1 MTKEF
6 LRHLNEGYRKRKYD
20 LDKIKIEKFIDSFF
34 RFLFFLEYQRCI
46 SQYEINNRLET
57 FKIEFKSIL
66 KTVIDDTD
74 KIDLTTKIFFDKLP
88 DTYHLLE
95 KDAQFFLDCDPAAT
109 HLEEIMVSYP
119 GFYAISFYRFA
130 HTLYK
135 ENIPLIPRIWTE
147 LAHSKTGID
156 IHPGASIG
164 ESFFID
170 HGTGIVIGETSKIG
184 DFVKIYQN
192 VTLGALAVS
201 KGIANTKRHPTIE
214 DNVTIYAGATILG
227 GKTTIGKGS
236 TIGGNVWITESIAP
250 FSLVY
255 YKDKTII
262 RSKDKYPEPI
272 NFSI

>member
-1 MTKEF
+1 MKKEF
-6 LRHLNEGYRKRKYD
+6 LIHLNEGYRKRKYD

-57 FKIEFKSIL
+57 FKI
-66 KTVIDDTD
+66 
-74 KIDLTTKIFFDKLP
+74 DLTTKIFFDKLP
-88 DTYHLLE
+88 YTYHLLE
-95 KDAQFFLDCDPAAT
+95 KDTQFFLDCDPAAT

-184 DFVKIYQN
+184 NFVKIYQN

>member
-1 MTKEF
+1 MKNIWI
-6 LRHLNEGYRKRKYD
+6 L
-20 LDKIKIEKFIDSFF
+20 FF
-34 RFLFFLEYQRCI
+34 RFIFFLEYQRCH
-46 SQYEINNRLET
+46 SHNEINNRLEA
-57 FKIEFKSIL
+57 FKIEFKSIIGSV
-66 KTVIDDTD
+66 TEDAE
-74 KIDLTTKIFFDKLP
+74 KIEQTTEAFFEEVP
-88 DTYHLLE
+88 RIYHLLE
-95 KDAQFFLDCDPAAT
+95 KDAQFFLDSDPAAT

-130 HTLYK
+130 HILYQK
-135 ENIPLIPRIWTE
+135 NIPLIPRIWTE

-156 IHPGASIG
+156 IHPGATIG

-170 HGTGIVIGETSKIG
+170 HGTGIVIGETTIIG

-201 KGIANTKRHPTIE
+201 KNIANTKRHPTIE
-214 DNVTIYAGATILG
+214 DHVTIYAGATILG
-227 GKTTIGKGS
+227 GETIIGEGT

-255 YKDKTII
+255 YKDKTIV
-262 RSKDKYPEPI
+262 RSKEKYPEPI